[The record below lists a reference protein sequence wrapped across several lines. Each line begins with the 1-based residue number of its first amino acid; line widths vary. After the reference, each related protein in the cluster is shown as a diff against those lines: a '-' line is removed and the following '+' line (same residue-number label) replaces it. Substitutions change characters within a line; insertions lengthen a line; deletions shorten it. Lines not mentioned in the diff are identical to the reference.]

1 MSSLLETINE
11 PADLKK
17 LDHSQL
23 EQLAREIR
31 QAIIQT
37 LAQNGGH
44 LAPSLG
50 VVELTL
56 ALHLAFDSPRD
67 KIIWDV
73 GHQAYVHKL
82 ITGRREQFPTIRQ
95 YGGLSGFPKRRESPH
110 DVFETGHSSTSIS
123 AALGMVIARDL
134 RKENFKVVAVIG
146 DGAMTGGMAFEALNH
161 AGQLGKDLIVV
172 LNDNEMS
179 ISHNVGALS
188 NYLTKLRIDPTY
200 HRAKEDV
207 EYILS
212 RIPRIGRTMVKAA
225 ERLKNSVKYLL
236 VPGRIFED
244 LGFSYFGP
252 IDGHNLEMLVST
264 LQEAKACEGPVLIH
278 VLTKK
283 GRGYPPAEK
292 NPERF
297 HGVGRFDEK
306 TGEIFRESSHP
317 TYTEVFGR
325 TLAVLGETN
334 EKLVAVTAA
343 MPDGTGLRQFAE
355 RFPHR
360 FFDVGIAE
368 EHAVTFSAGM
378 AAQGMRPVV
387 AIYSTFLQR
396 AYDQV
401 LHDVCLPNL
410 PVVFAIDRAGLVGQD
425 GPTHH
430 GVFDLS
436 FLRHMPNMIVM
447 APKDENELQ
456 HMLKT
461 ALQHNGPV
469 AVRYPRGGG
478 LGVPLSDEWRQLPLG
493 CGEVLREGNDVLVLA
508 IGTMVAPSLTAA
520 EILAAMGIQATVVNA
535 RFLKPLDAELICR
548 LAARTPKVV
557 TVEENV
563 LMGGFGSAIT
573 ELFTR
578 KGMYKVRT
586 LSLGIPDRFIEHG
599 DTRLLLKDLGL
610 DGEHIAETIQSWL
623 K

>member
-17 LDHSQL
+17 LNQSQL
-23 EQLAREIR
+23 EELAREIR
-31 QAIIQT
+31 QVIVQT

-56 ALHLAFDSPRD
+56 ALHLTFDSPQD
-67 KIIWDV
+67 KIVWDV

-82 ITGRREQFPTIRQ
+82 ITGRREQFSTIRQ

-110 DVFETGHSSTSIS
+110 DTFETGHSSTSIS

-134 RKENFKVVAVIG
+134 RKENYQVVAVIG

-161 AGQLGKDLIVV
+161 AGQLGKNFIVI

-188 NYLTKLRIDPTY
+188 TYLTKLRIDPTY
-200 HRAKEDV
+200 HRAKDDV
-207 EYILS
+207 EYVLS
-212 RIPRIGRTMVKAA
+212 RIPRIGKTMVRAA
-225 ERLKNSVKYLL
+225 ERLKDSVRYLL

-252 IDGHNLEMLVST
+252 IDGHNLELLVDT
-264 LQEAKACEGPVLIH
+264 FKEARACEGPVLIH
-278 VLTKK
+278 VLTQK
-283 GRGYPPAEK
+283 GRGYLPAEK
-292 NPERF
+292 NPEIF

-306 TGEIFRESSHP
+306 TGEILRESSHP

-325 TLAVLGETN
+325 TLARLGETN
-334 EKLVAVTAA
+334 EKIVAVTAA
-343 MPDGTGLRQFAE
+343 MPDGTGLRRFAE
-355 RFPHR
+355 KFPNR

-368 EHAVTFSAGM
+368 EHAVTLAAGM

-396 AYDQV
+396 AYDQI

-436 FLRHMPNMIVM
+436 YLRHMPNMTVM
-447 APKDENELQ
+447 APRDENELQ

-461 ALQHNGPV
+461 ALLHHGPV
-469 AVRYPRGGG
+469 AVRYPRGEGPG
-478 LGVPLSDEWRQLPLG
+478 APLSEEWRQLALG
-493 CGEVLREGNDVLVLA
+493 CGEVLREGGDLLILA
-508 IGTMVAPSLTAA
+508 IGAMVAPSLAAA
-520 EILAAMGIQATVVNA
+520 EILAVAGVEATVVNS
-535 RFLKPLDAELICR
+535 RFLKPLDTELLCR
-548 LAARTPKVV
+548 LAARTPRVV

-563 LMGGFGSAIT
+563 LMGGFGSAVA

-599 DTRLLLKDLGL
+599 DARRL
-610 DGEHIAETIQSWL
+610 
-623 K
+623 